1 MAMSSELR
9 TRILSGVA
17 MIAVA
22 LAALW
27 FGGLAFWAL
36 ASLLAVLMMSEWA
49 GMMQA
54 PRWSHILAMVLVAGI
69 MAYALQLTI
78 TGYPPAFHYP
88 MIAQGLDLVAVA
100 AILLAVASFRAR
112 LGVGLLYAALPAMAL
127 IFIRQQDGGL
137 LLALWTLAIVWA
149 TDIGAYFAGRAI
161 GGPKLAPAI
170 SPNKTWAGLIGGMIA
185 ALIVGALIA
194 WRAGLP
200 SILYVAGAGLAV
212 AAQAGDLFESW
223 LKRRSGVKDSG
234 CILPGHG
241 GVMDRLDGVVPVS
254 MAVAGAIMAGLL

>member
-149 TDIGAYFAGRAI
+149 TDIGAYFAGRRL
-161 GGPKLAPAI
+161 GGPKLAPSI
-170 SPNKTWAGLIGGMIA
+170 SPNKTWAGLVGGMLA
-185 ALIVGALIA
+185 AAIVGGLIA
-194 WRAGLP
+194 YAAQLP
-200 SILYVAGAGLAV
+200 AIALWLGAPLAV
-212 AAQAGDLFESW
+212 VAQLGDLLESGM
-223 LKRRSGVKDSG
+223 KRRAGVKDSG
-234 CILPGHG
+234 KILPGHG
-241 GVMDRLDGVVPVS
+241 GLLDRIDGMLPVAI
-254 MAVAGAIMAGLL
+254 AVAALVANGNF